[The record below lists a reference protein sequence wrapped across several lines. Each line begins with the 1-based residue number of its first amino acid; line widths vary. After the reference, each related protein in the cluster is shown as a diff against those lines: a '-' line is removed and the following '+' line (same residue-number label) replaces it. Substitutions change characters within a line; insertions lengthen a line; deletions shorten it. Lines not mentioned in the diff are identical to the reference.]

1 MVSGS
6 FSNEDLN
13 SFRVVLRQL
22 QKRIR
27 GDVAQL
33 EEDVFSGRESEHTST
48 NHMAEMGTDASEAD
62 LTLRMVENDE
72 VLLKDIS
79 TALEKIE
86 AGTFGQ
92 CEMCLEAGVA
102 PEKARIPKARLREI
116 PYARNC
122 VRCER
127 RRENDE

>member
-1 MVSGS
+1 MASGVLS
-6 FSNEDLN
+6 QEDLN
-13 SFRVVLRQL
+13 LFRRLLLQL
-22 QKRIR
+22 QKRVR

-33 EEDVFSGRESEHTST
+33 EEDVFSGRESEHSST

-62 LTLRMVENDE
+62 LNLRMVENDE
-72 VLLKDIS
+72 ELLKDIS
-79 TALEKIE
+79 RALSKIE

-92 CEMCLEAGVA
+92 CEMCLESGTALS
-102 PEKARIPKARLREI
+102 KARIPKARLKEI

-127 RRENDE
+127 KRESEE